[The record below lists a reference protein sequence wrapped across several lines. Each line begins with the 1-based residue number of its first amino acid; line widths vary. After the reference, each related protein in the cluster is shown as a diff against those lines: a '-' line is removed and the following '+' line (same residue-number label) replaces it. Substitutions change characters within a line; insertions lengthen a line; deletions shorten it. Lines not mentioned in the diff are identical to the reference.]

1 MTTPSP
7 DLRKFRRLAVTTAVA
22 TLVLTGVGGL
32 VRGTGSGLGCLDEWP
47 TCHGG
52 WIAPAEYTALIEY
65 SHRAL
70 AGVVVLLLVAL
81 VVAARRWVREIP
93 SLFTLSIAGL
103 VVVVGQALLGR
114 AVVTSGLHAALVTA
128 HLIAALAL
136 TTVTTAI
143 ASLSFTHGR
152 PRAEDTQA
160 RMSEAHSEDGGSG
173 GRSAPGQ
180 IVPLAYGA
188 LAVLLPLFVVG
199 AYVREKGAGL
209 AFDDWPLMNG
219 RLLPSFD
226 APGAGLHFAH
236 RVLALLAAGHLIGL
250 ALRARKDPRGDVR
263 TLAMVGTL
271 AFFAQALLGAAN
283 VWTKLRPPAVVGHA
297 ALAFVTW
304 AAFVALAVVARA
316 GRSAPSAST
325 EPPPPRTPGVG
336 DRVMAYVRL
345 TKPRI
350 ITLLLITTVPAMVL
364 AAKGV
369 PSLWLIVAT
378 LIGGML
384 TAGSANAFNQY
395 LERDIDE
402 KMQRTRS
409 RPLPSHAV
417 AATPA
422 LIFAIAIGVIGFVW
436 LWSVVNLLSAVLAA
450 AAIGFYVIVYT
461 VLLKRS
467 TPQNIVIGGAAG
479 AAPVLI
485 GWAAVTNTVGAP
497 AWVMF
502 AIVFLWTPPH
512 FWALAMRYRDDY
524 QAAGVPMLPVVRGER
539 ATTLQILLYSVVLV
553 AATLLLS
560 PVGGLGVLY
569 AGAAAILGGGFLY
582 RAVRLRFDPSGQMA
596 FGLFKYS
603 VTYLA
608 LLFGAIAADRL
619 VW

>member
-1 MTTPSP
+1 MTTLPSA
-7 DLRKFRRLAVTTAVA
+7 LRKFRRLAVTTALV

-47 TCHGG
+47 TCRGG

-70 AGVVVLLLVAL
+70 AGVVVLLLAAL
-81 VVAARRWVREIP
+81 VVTARRWAREIP
-93 SLFTLSIAGL
+93 SLFTLSLIGF

-136 TTVTTAI
+136 VTITTTIAAI
-143 ASLSFTHGR
+143 ATVHGR
-152 PRAEDTQA
+152 PRADDSQRRVA
-160 RMSEAHSEDGGSG
+160 ALG
-173 GRSAPGQ
+173 
-180 IVPLAYGA
+180 YGA

-219 RLLPSFD
+219 RVLPSFG
-226 APGAGLHFAH
+226 APGAELQFAH

-250 ALRARKDPRGDVR
+250 AMRARKDPRRDVR
-263 TLAMVGTL
+263 TFAFGGVL
-271 AFFAQALLGAAN
+271 AFVAQALLGAAN
-283 VWTKLRPPAVVGHA
+283 VWTRLRPPAVVGHA

-304 AAFVALAVVARA
+304 AAFVALAVFGRA
-316 GRSAPSAST
+316 GD
-325 EPPPPRTPGVG
+325 PPVDARDDTAPPRSPGVA
-336 DRVMAYVRL
+336 DRVIAYVML

-369 PSLWLIVAT
+369 PSLWLIAAT

-417 AATPA
+417 GATPA
-422 LIFAIAIGVIGFVW
+422 LVFAIAIGVIGFFW

-450 AAIGFYVIVYT
+450 AAIAFYVIVYT

-502 AIVFLWTPPH
+502 AIVFFWTPPH

-524 QAAGVPMLPVVRGER
+524 HAAGVPMLPVVRGDR
-539 ATTLQILLYSVVLV
+539 STTMQILAYSIVLV
-553 AATLLLS
+553 VATLVLS

-569 AGAAAILGGGFLY
+569 AAAAALLGGGFLY
-582 RAVRLRFDPSGQMA
+582 RAVRLRLEPTGEVA

-603 VTYLA
+603 VSYLA